1 MISSVYALM
10 IAVTGGFTIA
20 VAGIRLSTHAVV
32 RPIVVALVLGLC
44 GIVAAPPGHNNV
56 LTRVTGATVHRL
68 GFITAALIAA
78 VVGIV
83 CYVQGAHVASAADP
97 SGYLSQARLWRAGD
111 LHIHTPLALEI
122 DTEHGQYVFTPLGY
136 QPSATRGVAVPGYPP
151 GLPLHFAAAKAIAG
165 EQAQFAVMPLSAAG
179 LVIVAFL
186 FGRRLG
192 GSETAILSAALCAA
206 SPMLLFQASQPM
218 SDAVAAFWWSLAV
231 LLLTYDSIWSAAI
244 AGAAAAVACGVRPNL
259 FAMVPVMVI
268 LAAWWRGRITPLSRW
283 IAFLASPAI
292 AAFALAAM
300 QRSLFGSATTSGYGA
315 VGSLFSL
322 DHVWPNLGRYA
333 KWALF
338 TQSAL
343 ILVPIAAPFVIRRG
357 WIDPWID
364 RGRAIKIATSALVFF
379 AALQVFYLLY
389 IVLDEWISFR
399 FLLPALPWL
408 LVMQAAVFAAL
419 CRRLPVALRSAAVV
433 AVAVMVCS
441 WQIER
446 AHAIGAFQLH
456 RSERRYLDVAGFART
471 LPANAVFMTLHHSG
485 SLPYYIAATVLR
497 WDWLQPHEIDRVV
510 AEIAAKGRP
519 LYAVIDDLE
528 EPQFRTKFAGTRTAA
543 RLGTPVFS
551 AGDGAGITSR
561 VYLVTE

>member
-433 AVAVMVCS
+433 AVAVA
-441 WQIER
+441 R
-446 AHAIGAFQLH
+446 ARGRR
-456 RSERRYLDVAGFART
+456 RSRRPDARGQC
-471 LPANAVFMTLHHSG
+471 AD
-485 SLPYYIAATVLR
+485 AA
-497 WDWLQPHEIDRVV
+497 
-510 AEIAAKGRP
+510 
-519 LYAVIDDLE
+519 
-528 EPQFRTKFAGTRTAA
+528 
-543 RLGTPVFS
+543 LGT
-551 AGDGAGITSR
+551 
-561 VYLVTE
+561 